1 MFNQQ
6 NPDDGNTMLHQ
17 VFLEIDFDNEL
28 IAKRLYILVLNG
40 GDPDIKN
47 KEGQSARDLAEL
59 IERSIPTKMLS
70 KAIDAAIAWREAIKA
85 QNNAVSTDKRT
96 SLTRE
101 ARNYKIR
108 ELPNYILN
116 GANPY
121 TKDGY
126 NQSLLDVLHT
136 MYPKDMRAE
145 LESIILKTF
154 QHIQYGY
161 GEQVEANAESSWFD
175 SPPPPKTKVIIDA
188 CCVLLEKM
196 IVLEPANLSIL
207 NYVQEQFKRINMHQD
222 DSQQLSGIEQDIQLK
237 LETIQP
243 SSKVKFQE
251 TKAKLKAFVDESP
264 SGKKEED
271 CSGLIEL
278 DTFVRE
284 NEHTNRGAYDREKT

>member
-1 MFNQQ
+1 M
-6 NPDDGNTMLHQ
+6 
-17 VFLEIDFDNEL
+17 
-28 IAKRLYILVLNG
+28 
-40 GDPDIKN
+40 
-47 KEGQSARDLAEL
+47 
-59 IERSIPTKMLS
+59 
-70 KAIDAAIAWREAIKA
+70 
-85 QNNAVSTDKRT
+85 
-96 SLTRE
+96 
-101 ARNYKIR
+101 
-108 ELPNYILN
+108 
-116 GANPY
+116 
-121 TKDGY
+121 
-126 NQSLLDVLHT
+126 
-136 MYPKDMRAE
+136 
-145 LESIILKTF
+145 
-154 QHIQYGY
+154 
-161 GEQVEANAESSWFD
+161 EANAESSWFD